1 MALNKS
7 LTGAAFGVLNE
18 FLSILH
24 DDGYARP
31 SRFEVV
37 IKPPKRIA
45 GTAAAAQ
52 MNNPAPF
59 QLDEF
64 AGDGT
69 TRHVSMKCSAITMP
83 GRTFTAVGQE
93 HYGPNRQMITG
104 APDFGDIVAKFQM
117 VSSNAND
124 IKYFHAWQDMAVNA
138 FDFTVGYYDDYV
150 GEIDIY
156 LLDEKDQRKFGLR
169 LEEAFPKVIGD
180 VSLSMD
186 AAASIV
192 DLDVTFMYR
201 KWQPLEGNSN
211 IPKRITQGLFD
222 LLGNTVE
229 RKLLSRMPKILKL

>member
-7 LTGAAFGVLNE
+7 LTGAAFGILNE

-24 DDGYARP
+24 DDGQARP
-31 SRFEVV
+31 ARFEVV

-64 AGDGT
+64 VGGAT
-69 TRHVSMKCSAITMP
+69 VRHVSMKCSAITMP
-83 GRTFTAVGQE
+83 GRTLTTTTQDQ
-93 HYGPNRQMITG
+93 YGPTRQKVTGVADFADIT
-104 APDFGDIVAKFQM
+104 ATFQM
-117 VSSNAND
+117 VGTNGNE

-156 LLDEKDQRKFGLR
+156 LLDEQDQRKFGLR
-169 LEEAFPKVIGD
+169 LQEAFPKVVAD
-180 VSLSMD
+180 VPLNMETTN
-186 AAASIV
+186 AV
-192 DLDVTFMYR
+192 VNLDVTFMYR
-201 KWQPLEGNSN
+201 KWKPIEGTGT
-211 IPKRITQGLFD
+211 IPERITQGLFD

>member
-7 LTGAAFGVLNE
+7 LTGAAFGILNE

-37 IKPPKRIA
+37 IKPPKKIA

-52 MNNPAPF
+52 MNNAAPF
-59 QLDEF
+59 QLNEF

-69 TRHVSMKCSAITMP
+69 TRHVSMKCSTITMP
-83 GRTFTAVGQE
+83 GRTFTTVEQD
-93 HYGPNRQMITG
+93 HYGPNRQVVNS
-104 APDFGDIVAKFQM
+104 APNFGDITAKFQM
-117 VSSNAND
+117 VGTNGND

-150 GEIDIY
+150 GEVDIY
-156 LLDEKDQRKFGLR
+156 LLDNQDQRKFGLR
-169 LEEAFPKVIGD
+169 LEEAFPKIVGD

-186 AAASIV
+186 AADSVV

-201 KWQPLEGNSN
+201 RWQPLEGNSS

>member
-1 MALNKS
+1 MALNKG
-7 LTGAAFGVLNE
+7 LTGFAFGVLNE

-24 DDGYARP
+24 DDAYARP

-37 IKPPKRIA
+37 IKPPKKIA

-69 TRHVSMKCSAITMP
+69 VRHVSMKCSAITMP
-83 GRTFTAVGQE
+83 GRTLATTPQE
-93 HYGPNRQMITG
+93 HYGPSRQMVNV
-104 APDFGDIVAKFQM
+104 APDFADITTTFQM
-117 VSSNAND
+117 VGTSGND

-138 FDFTVGYYDDYV
+138 SDFTVGYYDDYV
-150 GEIDIY
+150 GELDIY
-156 LLDEKDQRKFGLR
+156 LLDEQDQRKFGLR
-169 LEEAFPKVIGD
+169 LEEAFPKMVGD
-180 VSLSMD
+180 IALSMD
-186 AAASIV
+186 TIDSIV
-192 DLDVTFMYR
+192 NLDVTFMYR
-201 KWQPLEGNSN
+201 RWQPLEGNSN

-229 RKLLSRMPKILKL
+229 RKLLSRMPKILRL

>member
-7 LTGAAFGVLNE
+7 LEGFAFGVLNE

-24 DDGYARP
+24 DDAYARP
-31 SRFEVV
+31 NRFEVV
-37 IKPPKRIA
+37 VKPPKRIA

-83 GRTFTAVGQE
+83 GRTFETTSQE
-93 HYGPNRQMITG
+93 HYGPNRDVISAAPNFADITTT
-104 APDFGDIVAKFQM
+104 FQM
-117 VSSNAND
+117 VGTNGND

-138 FDFTVGYYDDYV
+138 TDYTVGYYDDYV
-150 GEIDIY
+150 GELDIY

-169 LEEAFPKVIGD
+169 LEEAFPKIVND
-180 VSLSMD
+180 VPLSMD
-186 AAASIV
+186 TVGAVVNI
-192 DLDVTFMYR
+192 DVTFMYR
-201 KWQPLEGNSN
+201 RWQPLEGNSN

>member
-7 LTGAAFGVLNE
+7 LEGFAFGVLNE

-24 DDGYARP
+24 DDAYARLN
-31 SRFEVV
+31 RFEVV
-37 IKPPKRIA
+37 IKPPKKIA

-64 AGDGT
+64 AGSGT

-83 GRTFTAVGQE
+83 GRTFETAPQE
-93 HYGPNRQMITG
+93 HYGPNRQVVNS
-104 APDFGDIVAKFQM
+104 APEFADIIATFQM
-117 VSSNAND
+117 VGTNGND
-124 IKYFHAWQDMAVNA
+124 IKYFHAWQDMAVNTS
-138 FDFTVGYYDDYV
+138 DFTVGYYDDYV
-150 GEIDIY
+150 GEVDIY

-169 LEEAFPKVIGD
+169 LEEAFPKVVD
-180 VSLSMD
+180 NVPLSMD
-186 AAASIV
+186 GSGIV
-192 DLDVTFMYR
+192 DLNVTFMYR
-201 KWQPLEGNSN
+201 RWQTLEGNSN

>member
-1 MALNKS
+1 MALNKG
-7 LTGAAFGVLNE
+7 LTGFAFGVLNE

-24 DDGYARP
+24 DDAYARP

-69 TRHVSMKCSAITMP
+69 TRHVSMKCSAITLP
-83 GRTFTAVGQE
+83 GRTLSTTRQE
-93 HYGPNRQMITG
+93 HYGPNRQIVTG
-104 APDFGDIVAKFQM
+104 APDFADITTTFNLIGTDGD
-117 VSSNAND
+117 D
-124 IKYFHAWQDMAVNA
+124 IKYFHAWQDMSVNA
-138 FDFTVGYYDDYV
+138 SDFTVGYYDDYV

-156 LLDEKDQRKFGLR
+156 LLDEQDQRKFGLR
-169 LEEAFPKVIGD
+169 LHEAFPKTIADIPLNFDTSNALVN
-180 VSLSMD
+180 
-186 AAASIV
+186 
-192 DLDVTFMYR
+192 LDVTFMYR
-201 KWQPLEGNSN
+201 KWDTLQGNSD

-229 RKLLSRMPKILKL
+229 RKLLSRMPKILRL

>member
-69 TRHVSMKCSAITMP
+69 TRHVSMKCSTITMP
-83 GRTFTAVGQE
+83 GRTFTTVEQD
-93 HYGPNRQMITG
+93 HYGPNRQVVNS
-104 APDFGDIVAKFQM
+104 APNFGDITAKFQM
-117 VSSNAND
+117 VGTNGND

-138 FDFTVGYYDDYV
+138 FDYTVGYYDDYV
-150 GEIDIY
+150 GEVDIY
-156 LLDEKDQRKFGLR
+156 LLDNQDQRKFGLR
-169 LEEAFPKVIGD
+169 LEEAFPKIVGD
-180 VSLSMD
+180 VSLSMESAD
-186 AAASIV
+186 SVV

>member
-1 MALNKS
+1 MALNKG
-7 LTGAAFGVLNE
+7 LTGFAFGVLNE

-24 DDGYARP
+24 DDAYARP

-69 TRHVSMKCSAITMP
+69 TRHVSMKCSAITLP
-83 GRTFTAVGQE
+83 GRTFTTTQQE
-93 HYGPNRQMITG
+93 HYGPNRQMVTG
-104 APDFGDIVAKFQM
+104 VPDFGDITATFQM
-117 VSSNAND
+117 VGTSGND

-138 FDFTVGYYDDYV
+138 SDFTAGYYDDYV
-150 GEIDIY
+150 GEVDIY

-169 LEEAFPKVIGD
+169 LEEAFPKMVADIPLNMD
-180 VSLSMD
+180 TSDAIVS
-186 AAASIV
+186 
-192 DLDVTFMYR
+192 LDVTFMYR
-201 KWQPLEGNSN
+201 KWNTLQGNSDV
-211 IPKRITQGLFD
+211 PKRITQGLFD

-229 RKLLSRMPKILKL
+229 RKLLSRMPKILRL

>member
-7 LTGAAFGVLNE
+7 LTGFAFGVLNE

-24 DDGYARP
+24 DDGFARP
-31 SRFEVV
+31 SRFEAV

-64 AGDGT
+64 VGGAT
-69 TRHVSMKCSAITMP
+69 VRHVSMKCSAITMP
-83 GRTFTAVGQE
+83 GRTFATTTQE
-93 HYGPNRQMITG
+93 HYGPNRQIVTGVPEFADIT
-104 APDFGDIVAKFQM
+104 ATFQM
-117 VSSNAND
+117 VGTNGND
-124 IKYFHAWQDMAVNA
+124 IKYFHAWQDMAVNST
-138 FDFTVGYYDDYV
+138 DFTVGYYDDYV
-150 GEIDIY
+150 GEVDIY
-156 LLDEKDQRKFGLR
+156 LLDENDERKFGLR
-169 LEEAFPKVIGD
+169 LEEAFPKVVADIPLNMET
-180 VSLSMD
+180 SN
-186 AAASIV
+186 AIV
-192 DLDVTFMYR
+192 NLDVTFMYR
-201 KWQPLEGNSN
+201 RWQPLEGNSN